1 VNITVSKTLQILEC
15 TRKHPSQRRGARSA
29 KNAAGTT
36 RFSFKVEQN
45 KIPEFF
51 GEKGKDTI
59 SAMDYITRVDD
70 LTANN
75 GWSNT
80 AAYNNFANSLRVG
93 ASE

>member
-1 VNITVSKTLQILEC
+1 MNNTVSRTLQILKC
-15 TRKHPSQRRGARSA
+15 TRKHLSQRRGARSA
-29 KNAAGTT
+29 RNAAGTT
-36 RFSFKVEQN
+36 KFSFKVEQN

-75 GWSNT
+75 GCRKT
-80 AAYNNFANSLRVG
+80 AAYNNFANSLREG